1 MMSIPF
7 LKIVAA
13 LLLLVVPGYLLLRF
27 DMQLLQRLAKT
38 IVRMAVQMAVV
49 AGVLW
54 ALWRFDS
61 PWLCLLWIVVLSVV
75 VAWML
80 LRRARLPQ
88 TLLLPVVGGLLA
100 GVLTVGSYVLLVVLR
115 PEHALSARWM
125 IPVAAVL
132 LAHMLATNVRG
143 VSAYFESLRSDS
155 ASYYT
160 QLGNGKSRLTAL
172 TPYVRQALR
181 SMVEPAVASLSV
193 MGLFALPMLL
203 SGLLLGGLSPV
214 VASLLFLLLVLAVL
228 ASSLV
233 SLVVTLWLSDRFAF
247 NKRGELL

>member
-1 MMSIPF
+1 
-7 LKIVAA
+7 
-13 LLLLVVPGYLLLRF
+13 
-27 DMQLLQRLAKT
+27 
-38 IVRMAVQMAVV
+38 
-49 AGVLW
+49 
-54 ALWRFDS
+54 
-61 PWLCLLWIVVLSVV
+61 
-75 VAWML
+75 
-80 LRRARLPQ
+80 
-88 TLLLPVVGGLLA
+88 
-100 GVLTVGSYVLLVVLR
+100 
-115 PEHALSARWM
+115 
-125 IPVAAVL
+125 
-132 LAHMLATNVRG
+132 MLATNVRG